1 MKEQSNMEILY
12 EQYLLDDSRIYEKD
26 GITFYKLVDKKK
38 IKVRGGMVLI
48 TVPREA
54 VRNIDDYY
62 CDETGNKILIETP
75 IHMSFGANPIPQWY
89 IETVTLPVKDISD
102 ISEIGDYLGRKNATE
117 YLQADESKC

>member
-1 MKEQSNMEILY
+1 MIEKSDMEILY
-12 EQYLLDDSRIYEKD
+12 EQYLLDDCRIYEKD

-48 TVPREA
+48 TVPRET

-62 CDETGNKILIETP
+62 CDETGNKFLIETP

-89 IETVTLPVKDISD
+89 IETVTLPIKDISD
-102 ISEIGDYLGRKNATE
+102 ISEIGDYLGV
-117 YLQADESKC
+117 KCIAE